1 MKTFLKLVLGVFAA
15 AALVACGGGGSAP
28 EPVAVVTS
36 DLTVPATASTVP
48 AVVNTAFAFPSG
60 VSSFGTTSTTTLAF
74 TSATGTPTF
83 KIEADGGTATGT
95 TTFGS
100 CHFEITSSTFPA
112 GHKMSVGAIITVDPC
127 EIEAGT
133 TGAAATGEPVT
144 SNIKIQLGNETS
156 AGVPAT
162 MTIEPSGKV
171 TLNSTP
177 FGTTEVKLVTGGS

>member
-1 MKTFLKLVLGVFAA
+1 MTTFLKLVLGVFAA

-28 EPVAVVTS
+28 APVAVVTS
-36 DLTVPATASTVP
+36 DLAVPATAATVP

-83 KIEADGGTATGT
+83 KVEGDGGTATGT

-100 CHFEITSSTFPA
+100 CHFQVTASTFPA

-127 EIEAGT
+127 EIGAAT
-133 TGAAATGEPVT
+133 TGATASGAAVT
-144 SNIKIQLGNETS
+144 TDIRIQLGSESS

-162 MTIEPSGKV
+162 MTIQPDGKV
-171 TLNSTP
+171 TLNSTA
-177 FGTTEVKLVTGGS
+177 FGTTEVKLVTGT